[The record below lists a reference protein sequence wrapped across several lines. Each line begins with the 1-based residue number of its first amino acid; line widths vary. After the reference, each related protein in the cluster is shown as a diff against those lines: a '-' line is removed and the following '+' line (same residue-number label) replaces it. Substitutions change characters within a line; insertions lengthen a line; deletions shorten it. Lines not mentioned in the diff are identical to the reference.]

1 MKTHKQLYYMLY
13 RNGYV
18 DFAVGSCNT
27 KPYHKSE
34 GLIYSIRWDD
44 DLKDYVPTLKIAT
57 NRLGR

>member
-1 MKTHKQLYYMLY
+1 MLY
-13 RNGYV
+13 RDGYV
-18 DFAVGSCNT
+18 DFAVGICNT

-34 GLIYSIRWDD
+34 GLIYSIRWDN